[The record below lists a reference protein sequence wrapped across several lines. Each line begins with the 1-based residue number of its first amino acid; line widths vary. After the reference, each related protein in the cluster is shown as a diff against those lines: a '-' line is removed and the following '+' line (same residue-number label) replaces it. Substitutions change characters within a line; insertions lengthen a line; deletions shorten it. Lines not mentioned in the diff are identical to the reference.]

1 MTAQD
6 AASADIL
13 AAVDAWP
20 VDTVAAGVLTPGGT
34 ATHGDADRLFP
45 LASVSK
51 LITAYSVLIAV
62 EEGAFA
68 LDDTVDDVV
77 AEYGAT
83 IDGPS
88 DATVRELLSHAS
100 GVGMSSREREKPA
113 RTRRIYSSAGYEIL
127 ADLVSATGIDFVDY
141 TRAAVCEPLG
151 IPEADLDLSGSAGHG
166 FSATVSAMTRIAT
179 EFLSPT
185 LISGQTW
192 DEALTAQ
199 FADLDGIV
207 PGYGRQTP
215 CPWGLGVEIHGT
227 KSPHWVGSSMPQD
240 VAGHFGQSGTFLW
253 FHRPSGRAAV
263 VLTDRAF
270 GPWAKERWAGFN
282 DDLWDAL
289 QTSS

>member
-20 VDTVAAGVLTPGGT
+20 VDTVAAGLLAPGGT
-34 ATHGDADRLFP
+34 ATHGDVDRLFP

-83 IDGPS
+83 VDGPS

-166 FSATVSAMTRIAT
+166 FSATV
-179 EFLSPT
+179 
-185 LISGQTW
+185 G
-192 DEALTAQ
+192 
-199 FADLDGIV
+199 G
-207 PGYGRQTP
+207 G
-215 CPWGLGVEIHGT
+215 
-227 KSPHWVGSSMPQD
+227 
-240 VAGHFGQSGTFLW
+240 
-253 FHRPSGRAAV
+253 
-263 VLTDRAF
+263 
-270 GPWAKERWAGFN
+270 
-282 DDLWDAL
+282 
-289 QTSS
+289 